1 MGKAK
6 KLLNTEGSICNA
18 PGMCDTMCIASETNN
33 RPHFVSKTKNGGINC
48 DDTCLAWKAQRLCSH
63 TLAVAEY
70 LNYLDEF
77 LTWYRKL
84 KASGNYTA
92 VAMHNQ
98 SKSVGKK
105 SATKRKGSAVKRPEI
120 ETYIN
125 PF

>member
-1 MGKAK
+1 VTVLEG
-6 KLLNTEGSICNA
+6 TEIVFTHFGSCRI
-18 PGMCDTMCIASETNN
+18 
-33 RPHFVSKTKNGGINC
+33 
-48 DDTCLAWKAQRLCSH
+48 Q
-63 TLAVAEY
+63 Y

-77 LTWYRKL
+77 LTWYPKL
-84 KASGNYTA
+84 KASDNYTA